1 MITLENDYIQIE
13 IKEVGAELCKVYSKQ
28 TGLDYLWKGDPQ
40 FWKRHSPVLF
50 PIVGK
55 LLGNSYTINN
65 SKYELTQHGF
75 ARDLDFEVLNK
86 TNNSILLETQYS
98 EETLLK
104 YPYKFSLQIGYELK
118 ESRIDVSY
126 NVINK
131 DDKSI
136 NFSIGAHPAFNC
148 PISQGTSFND
158 YFIEFE
164 KEEHPI
170 LHSLNPQTGFRK
182 KDTERVKLDK
192 TIPLSYNL
200 FDNDAL
206 MFEGL
211 ESKKIS
217 LKSNKHEHGVHFY
230 IPNWRYMAFW
240 TQKGNAPFI
249 CFEPW
254 MGIADEENTDQ
265 VFETKTG
272 IMNLDVNQS
281 YENQYSME
289 FF

>member
-1 MITLENDYIQIE
+1 MITLENDYLQIE
-13 IKEVGAELCKVYSKQ
+13 IKNIGAELCKVYSKQ
-28 TGLDYLWKGDPQ
+28 TNLDYLWKGDPK

-55 LLGNSYTINN
+55 LVNNFYTINRT
-65 SKYELTQHGF
+65 KYELNQHGF
-75 ARDLDFEVLNK
+75 ARDLEFNVITK
-86 TNNSILLETQYS
+86 TNESILFEAEYTQ
-98 EETLLK
+98 ETLLK
-104 YPYKFSLQIGYELK
+104 YPYKFTLQIGYQLK
-118 ESRIDVSY
+118 KNLIEVTY
-126 NVINK
+126 EVFNK

-148 PISQGTSFND
+148 PISESSSFND

-164 KEEHPI
+164 KEENPI
-170 LHSLNPQTGFRK
+170 QHSLNPQTGFRK
-182 KDTERVKLDK
+182 KDTERVRLNK

-200 FDNDAL
+200 FDNDAI

-211 ESKKIS
+211 ESKQIS

-240 TQKGNAPFI
+240 TQKGNAPFV

-272 IMNLDVNQS
+272 IMSLNIGETYTNE
-281 YENQYSME
+281 YAME